1 MIEPVNCFLLFCQEE
16 RKTISLHCK
25 AWDNSQVTSHLGE
38 LWREMDPKLKLQYKM
53 RAARAKKNFA
63 ANNPNFKRKT
73 KVESSYISSFRLTGP
88 TKKISKPA
96 KPQRP
101 SPFQYFDVPVA
112 DVHYPPIISNPRVT
126 CPRPVQSTP
135 MAFPTETLQQYSH
148 CCDSNSICFCD
159 LFL

>member
-96 KPQRP
+96 TVKLQRP
-101 SPFQYFDVPVA
+101 LQYFDIPA
-112 DVHYPPIISNPRVT
+112 VHHTPRNT
-126 CPRPVQSTP
+126 YSRPVQSRS
-135 MAFPTETLQQYSH
+135 MAAFPFETLQYYSDYYNPYPIYPMTYSTNH
-148 CCDSNSICFCD
+148 
-159 LFL
+159 LYYK